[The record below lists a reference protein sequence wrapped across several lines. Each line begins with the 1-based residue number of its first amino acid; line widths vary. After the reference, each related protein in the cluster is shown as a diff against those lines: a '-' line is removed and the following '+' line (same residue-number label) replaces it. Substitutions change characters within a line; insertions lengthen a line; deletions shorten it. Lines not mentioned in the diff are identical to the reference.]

1 MEQQKS
7 KKDLIIDEVI
17 SFLKISF
24 FSFIFIYLMQA
35 FLFKP
40 IHVEGDSMYPTLQNN
55 DMGFTN
61 VISRNIGGID
71 RFDVVIIYLPQT
83 DKYLV
88 KRVIGLPGET
98 IEYSENK
105 LYVNGVY
112 VEEPFLNQEY
122 IDQFMQG
129 IDGYFT
135 SDFGPITV
143 EEGKYFV
150 LGDNRRKSSDSRYYG
165 QFSASQ
171 IIGKGVLIL
180 FPLDHIV
187 AR

>member
-7 KKDLIIDEVI
+7 KKDLIIDEAI
-17 SFLKISF
+17 SFLKISL
-24 FSFIFIYLMQA
+24 FSFVFIYLMQA
-35 FLFKP
+35 FFFKP
-40 IHVEGDSMYPTLQNN
+40 IHVEGDSMYPTLHNN

-61 VISRNIGGID
+61 VISRNIGGIE
-71 RFDVVIIYLPQT
+71 RFDVVIIYMPAT
-83 DKYLV
+83 NKYLV

-98 IEYSENK
+98 ISYSGNK

-112 VEEPFLNQEY
+112 VEEPFLNQAY
-122 IDQFMQG
+122 IDEFMLG

-135 SDFGPITV
+135 SDFGPIV
-143 EEGKYFV
+143 LGEDEYFV
-150 LGDNRRKSSDSRYYG
+150 LGDNRRKSSDSRFYG
-165 QFSASQ
+165 AFSASQ

-180 FPLDHIV
+180 YPFNHIV